1 MFERVNL
8 PVDMAETLAAIFIK
22 AKRINPVLTEE
33 EFIERALKE
42 WLKPY
47 KRDKIK
53 VTLRK
58 NVVLRNRLKN
68 AIQFCGKSQTQLAQ
82 EVGVS
87 RTYLGHVISGK
98 CEPSVTLAIL
108 ITDAIGYPLE
118 KLHEVFYLE
127 PME

>member
-8 PVDMAETLAAIFIK
+8 PVDMAETLAAIFTK
-22 AKRINPVLTEE
+22 VKKINPEITEG

-42 WLKPY
+42 WLEPY
-47 KRDKIK
+47 KRDSIK
-53 VTLRK
+53 TTSRK

-68 AIQFCGKSQTQLAQ
+68 AVQFCGKSQTQLAKD
-82 EVGVS
+82 VGVS

-98 CEPSVTLAIL
+98 CEPSVALAIL

>member
-1 MFERVNL
+1 MFEYVKL
-8 PVDMAETLAAIFIK
+8 PVDMAETLTAIFTK
-22 AKRINPVLTEE
+22 AKKVNPEITEE

-47 KRDKIK
+47 KRAECKP
-53 VTLRK
+53 VPR
-58 NVVLRNRLKN
+58 NSVALRNRLKN
-68 AIQFCGKSQTQLAQ
+68 AIQFCGKSQTQLAK

-98 CEPSVTLAIL
+98 CEPSVALALL
-108 ITDAIGYPLE
+108 ITEAIGYPLE

-127 PME
+127 PVE